1 MPPDKL
7 ASESADAPAAAGV
20 ALERM
25 RRRVRLSRLVA
36 WTAIAAGPIALGLAI
51 TSAPTT
57 VQAAASKPALVRA
70 PVRSADPAGYAQLF
84 LSTWLRS
91 SADDSTSAQARLAQ
105 SMAPEVALPV
115 LAGGA
120 QSLPD
125 SVTAVRSVHREGGA
139 WSVTVAAQYAD
150 GRLRIYAVPVI
161 AGPSGGAFTV
171 SGAPGV
177 VAGPG
182 RADVPPSPYR
192 VSVPDGDLSS
202 SVGEF
207 LSAYLAGAGEVD
219 RYLAPGVTLSA
230 VTPAPYSRAAVQQ
243 VRAVEEVAAVG
254 KVAADGAAVHVL
266 AQVEARD
273 EDGRWPLAYELA
285 LTARSGRW
293 EVTGLESGTVQE
305 GGRS

>member
-7 ASESADAPAAAGV
+7 VSESAAAPVAAGA

-25 RRRVRLSRLVA
+25 RRRVRLTRLVA

-51 TSAPTT
+51 ASAPTT
-57 VQAAASKPALVRA
+57 VQAAASKPALVRT
-70 PVRSADPAGYAQLF
+70 PVQSADPAGYAQLF
-84 LSTWLRS
+84 LGAWLRS

-105 SMAPEVALPV
+105 SMAPDVALPD
-115 LAGGA
+115 LAEGA
-120 QSLPD
+120 QSRPD
-125 SVTAVRSVHREGGA
+125 SVTAVRSAHGKGGA

-150 GRLRIYAVPVI
+150 GRLRTYAVPVV
-161 AGPSGGAFTV
+161 ADRTGGSFTV
-171 SGAPGV
+171 TGAPGV
-177 VAGPG
+177 VAVPG
-182 RADVPPSPYR
+182 RADVPVSSYR

-207 LSAYLAGAGEVD
+207 LSAYLAGAGEVG
-219 RYLAPGVTLSA
+219 RYLAPGVALSP
-230 VTPAPYSRAAVQQ
+230 VTPAPYLRAAVQR
-243 VRAVEEVAAVG
+243 VRAVEGVAAVG
-254 KVAADGAAVHVL
+254 EVGADGSAVHVL

-293 EVTGLESGTVQE
+293 EVTGLGPGTDQD